1 MGGNG
6 LGWKVN
12 VKKHLNKVLWTA
24 AGVTVFFIIGCGG
37 GGNGLSTTGG
47 ATGGATTG
55 GATTGNATGGTSLSV
70 AAPSFPTSA
79 AEVQVQFLSG
89 QGRAAGDTRAVISR
103 INFVD
108 SSGVSYPSHLADS
121 IDVGLNQYSVNR
133 MPLPLSLSPGQSSQE
148 FAQFELTINSW
159 DTQTASG
166 SWASVGG
173 QNGNYAVDQFYPVV
187 AGAFPGRFEV
197 LPVFLDDSMFTE
209 GFDANSNPY
218 TIFDANGAF
227 ESSNMPSG
235 QTNISAVFGD
245 FVHFNIAGV
254 AGAPAFNS
262 GSAYAGTAVTDVYF
276 SGDQIALSSGNTQ
289 GADFQILE
297 PNNGYAD
304 GTVGAVNGNTGN
316 QMPINVVT
324 YNMVVPD
331 PRDITGVARIPAG
344 IGYLR
349 DVSSVT
355 TGLGA
360 FEVMLIPQSGD
371 GNTQTVVAFTKAA
384 GQTSTVTNLYYGT
397 ADLNAKTVTLYPIS
411 DLTNGSTN
419 GQITGTLSNYV
430 GNGGSSTTT
439 PSQAYFGTYN
449 LSGSLPAGFTASG
462 RFFVFRG

>member
-1 MGGNG
+1 M
-6 LGWKVN
+6 N

-47 ATGGATTG
+47 ATGGATG
-55 GATTGNATGGTSLSV
+55 GSTGNATGGSSLSV
-70 AAPSFPTSA
+70 AAPSFQTGA

-108 SSGVSYPSHLADS
+108 SSGVAYPSHLADA
-121 IDVGLNQYSVNR
+121 IYVGLNQYSVNR
-133 MPLPLSLSPGQSSQE
+133 MPLPLTLAPGQTSQE
-148 FAQFELTINSW
+148 FAQFELTVNSW
-159 DTQTASG
+159 DTQTSSG

-173 QNGNYAVDQFYPVV
+173 QNGNYAVDQFYPVT

-209 GFDANSNPY
+209 GFDVNSFPY

-227 ESSNMPSG
+227 ESSNMPNG
-235 QTNISAVFGD
+235 ETTIQAVFGD

-254 AGAPAFNS
+254 AGAPTFNAA
-262 GSAYAGTAVTDVYF
+262 SAYAGKTVTDVYF
-276 SGDQIALSSGNTQ
+276 SGDQIAISSGNTQ

-304 GTVGAVNGNTGN
+304 GTVGAVNADTGN
-316 QMPINVVT
+316 QMPINALT

-344 IGYLR
+344 IGSLR

-360 FEVMLIPQSGD
+360 FEVMMIPQSGD

-384 GQTSTVTNLYYGT
+384 GQVSAVTNLYYGT
-397 ADLNAKTVTLYPIS
+397 ADLNAKTVTLYPIA
-411 DLTNGSTN
+411 DLTNGTTN
-419 GQITGTLSNYV
+419 GQISGTLSNLI
-430 GNGGSSTTT
+430 GSGGSTTTT
-439 PSQAYFGTYN
+439 PSQAYFGSYN
-449 LSGSLPAGFTASG
+449 LNGSLPTGFTASG